1 LLLVCV
7 SCCLLSLI
15 NLGSA
20 VAFNALIALPM
31 LALYTSYLIPIVLL
45 TMRQL
50 TGKHPKY
57 GPWRLG
63 RYSVPVKLFSICYL
77 LYVIVFLPFP
87 TVRPVTSL
95 TLNYAGPVMLGVV
108 CVALLDWFT
117 TGKKRFQV
125 PTAAMEAE
133 VEGL

>member
-1 LLLVCV
+1 
-7 SCCLLSLI
+7 
-15 NLGSA
+15 
-20 VAFNALIALPM
+20 M
-31 LALYTSYLIPIVLL
+31 
-45 TMRQL
+45 
-50 TGKHPKY
+50 Y

-63 RYSVPVKLFSICYL
+63 RYSIPVKLFSICYL
-77 LYVIVFLPFP
+77 LYVVVFLPFP

-95 TLNYAGPVMLGVV
+95 TLNYAGPVMLGVI